1 MNTNKKK
8 VILHQSSRS
17 ILEELQ
23 RAVPNKTKEHVV
35 ESRGHHIISS
45 AVNFLEVL
53 TENYSEE
60 EAEQITRR
68 FLSAIRGG
76 DPNRFIRSVRK
87 IREAKE
93 EMKRDDEGS
102 ET

>member
-1 MNTNKKK
+1 MDKKN
-8 VILHQSSRS
+8 ITLHQSSRS

-23 RAVPNKTKEHVV
+23 RAIPSKTKEHVV

-53 TENYSEE
+53 TENYTDE

-76 DPNRFIRSVRK
+76 DPQRFIRSIRK

-93 EMKRDDEGS
+93 EKKGDE
-102 ET
+102 T

>member
-1 MNTNKKK
+1 MDNKKK
-8 VILHQSSRS
+8 IILHQSSRS

-23 RAVPNKTKEHVV
+23 RAAPHKAKEHIV

-45 AVNFLEVL
+45 AVNFLEIL
-53 TENYSEE
+53 TENYTAE

-76 DPNRFIRSVRK
+76 DPARFIRSIRK
-87 IREAKE
+87 LREAKE
-93 EMKRDDEGS
+93 TSDENKA
-102 ET
+102 

>member
-1 MNTNKKK
+1 M
-8 VILHQSSRS
+8 HQSSRS

-23 RAVPNKTKEHVV
+23 RAVPSKTKEHVV

-45 AVNFLEVL
+45 AVHFLEVI

-87 IREAKE
+87 ISEAKE
-93 EMKRDDEGS
+93 ESDKE
-102 ET
+102 

>member
-1 MNTNKKK
+1 MDKKIK
-8 VILHQSSRS
+8 MHQSSRS

-23 RAVPNKTKEHVV
+23 RAVPSKTKEHVV

-45 AVNFLEVL
+45 AVHFLEVI

-87 IREAKE
+87 ISEAKE
-93 EMKRDDEGS
+93 ENESDKE
-102 ET
+102 

>member
-1 MNTNKKK
+1 MDKKIK
-8 VILHQSSRS
+8 MHQSSRS

-23 RAVPNKTKEHVV
+23 RAVPSKTKEHVV

-45 AVNFLEVL
+45 AVHFLEVI
-53 TENYSEE
+53 TENYTEE

-87 IREAKE
+87 ISEAKE
-93 EMKRDDEGS
+93 ENKGNEK
-102 ET
+102 

>member
-1 MNTNKKK
+1 MDKKK
-8 VILHQSSRS
+8 KITLHQSSRS

-23 RAVPNKTKEHVV
+23 RAVPNKTKEHVL

-53 TENYSEE
+53 TENYTDE

-76 DPNRFIRSVRK
+76 DPKRFIRQIRK

-93 EMKRDDEGS
+93 ENNGNDKI
-102 ET
+102 

>member
-1 MNTNKKK
+1 MDKKK
-8 VILHQSSRS
+8 DIKLHQSSRS

-23 RAVPNKTKEHVV
+23 RAVPNKTKEHVL

-45 AVNFLEVL
+45 AVNFLDVL
-53 TENYSEE
+53 TENYTDE

-76 DPNRFIRSVRK
+76 DPKRFIRQIRK

-93 EMKRDDEGS
+93 ENSRNDKV
-102 ET
+102 

>member
-1 MNTNKKK
+1 
-8 VILHQSSRS
+8 
-17 ILEELQ
+17 
-23 RAVPNKTKEHVV
+23 VPNKTKEHVV
-35 ESRGHHIISS
+35 EARGHHIISS

-53 TENYSEE
+53 TENYTED

-93 EMKRDDEGS
+93 EIKRDDEGNN
-102 ET
+102 T

>member
-1 MNTNKKK
+1 MNNDEKK
-8 VILHQSSRS
+8 ITLHQSSRS

-35 ESRGHHIISS
+35 EARGHHIISS
-45 AVNFLEVL
+45 AVNFLDVL
-53 TENYSEE
+53 TENYTEE

-93 EMKRDDEGS
+93 EIKRDDERNKD
-102 ET
+102 

>member
-1 MNTNKKK
+1 MDKKTQK
-8 VILHQSSRS
+8 ITLHQSSRS
-17 ILEELQ
+17 ILDELQ
-23 RAVPNKTKEHVV
+23 RAVPNKTKEHVL

-53 TENYSEE
+53 TENYTDE

-76 DPNRFIRSVRK
+76 DPKRFIRQIRK

-93 EMKRDDEGS
+93 ENSGNDKI
-102 ET
+102 

>member
-1 MNTNKKK
+1 VKNKK
-8 VILHQSSRS
+8 IALHQSSRS

-23 RAVPNKTKEHVV
+23 RAAPTKSKEHVV

-45 AVNFLEVL
+45 AVHFLDVL
-53 TENYSEE
+53 TENYTEE

-68 FLSAIRGG
+68 FLSAIRGA
-76 DPNRFIRSVRK
+76 DPQRFVRSVRK

-93 EMKRDDEGS
+93 ENSKNDRGEN
-102 ET
+102 

>member
-1 MNTNKKK
+1 VDKKIK
-8 VILHQSSRS
+8 MHQSSRS

-23 RAVPNKTKEHVV
+23 RAVPSKTKEHVV

-45 AVNFLEVL
+45 AVHFLEVI

-87 IREAKE
+87 ISEAKE
-93 EMKRDDEGS
+93 ENESDKE
-102 ET
+102 

>member
-1 MNTNKKK
+1 MDNKKIK
-8 VILHQSSRS
+8 LHQSTRS

-23 RAVPNKTKEHVV
+23 RAVPSKTKEHVV

-45 AVNFLEVL
+45 AVHFLDVL
-53 TENYSEE
+53 TENYTDD

-76 DPNRFIRSVRK
+76 DPQRFIRSVRK
-87 IREAKE
+87 IRESKE
-93 EMKRDDEGS
+93 ESSKNDGS
-102 ET
+102 EN

>member
-1 MNTNKKK
+1 MDKKK
-8 VILHQSSRS
+8 DKITLHQSSRS

-23 RAVPNKTKEHVV
+23 RAVPNKTKEHVL

-45 AVNFLEVL
+45 AVNFLDVL
-53 TENYSEE
+53 TENYTDE

-76 DPNRFIRSVRK
+76 DPKRFIRQIRK

-93 EMKRDDEGS
+93 ENNGNDKI
-102 ET
+102 

>member
-1 MNTNKKK
+1 MDKKK
-8 VILHQSSRS
+8 DKITLHQSSRS

-23 RAVPNKTKEHVV
+23 RAVPNKTKEHVL

-45 AVNFLEVL
+45 AVNFLDVL
-53 TENYSEE
+53 TENYTEE

-76 DPNRFIRSVRK
+76 DPKRFIRQIRK

-93 EMKRDDEGS
+93 ENNGNDKI
-102 ET
+102 

>member
-1 MNTNKKK
+1 M
-8 VILHQSSRS
+8 HQSSRS

-23 RAVPNKTKEHVV
+23 RAVPSKTKEHVV

-45 AVNFLEVL
+45 AVHFLEVI

-87 IREAKE
+87 ISEAKE
-93 EMKRDDEGS
+93 ENESDKE
-102 ET
+102 

>member
-1 MNTNKKK
+1 MDKDK
-8 VILHQSSRS
+8 VKMHQSSRS

-23 RAVPNKTKEHVV
+23 RAIPSKTKEHVV

-45 AVNFLEVL
+45 AVHFLDVL
-53 TENYSEE
+53 TENYTDE

-76 DPNRFIRSVRK
+76 DPQRFIRSVRK

-93 EMKRDDEGS
+93 EKKGDEI
-102 ET
+102 

>member
-1 MNTNKKK
+1 VDKKK
-8 VILHQSSRS
+8 DKITLHQSSRS

-23 RAVPNKTKEHVV
+23 RAVPNKTKEHVL

-45 AVNFLEVL
+45 AVNFLDVL
-53 TENYSEE
+53 TENYTEE

-76 DPNRFIRSVRK
+76 DPKRFIRQIRK

-93 EMKRDDEGS
+93 ENNGNDKI
-102 ET
+102 

>member
-1 MNTNKKK
+1 MDKNK
-8 VILHQSSRS
+8 VTLHQSSRS

-23 RAVPNKTKEHVV
+23 RAVPSKTKEHVV

-45 AVNFLEVL
+45 AVNFLDVL
-53 TENYSEE
+53 TENYTDE

-76 DPNRFIRSVRK
+76 DPQRFIRSVRK

-93 EMKRDDEGS
+93 ENKGDEV
-102 ET
+102 

>member
-1 MNTNKKK
+1 MNKKT
-8 VILHQSSRS
+8 VQLHQSSRS
-17 ILEELQ
+17 ILEELT
-23 RAVPNKTKEHVV
+23 RAKPAGQKENII
-35 ESRGHHIISS
+35 ETRGHHIISS

-53 TENYSEE
+53 TENYTEE

-76 DPNRFIRSVRK
+76 DPKRFIRSVRK

-93 EMKRDDEGS
+93 ENSKNDES
-102 ET
+102 KN

>member
-1 MNTNKKK
+1 MDNKKIK
-8 VILHQSSRS
+8 LHQSSRS

-23 RAVPNKTKEHVV
+23 RAVPSKTKEHVV

-45 AVNFLEVL
+45 AVHFLDVL
-53 TENYSEE
+53 TENYTDE

-76 DPNRFIRSVRK
+76 DPQRFIRSVRK
-87 IREAKE
+87 IRESKE
-93 EMKRDDEGS
+93 ESGKNDGS
-102 ET
+102 EN

>member
-1 MNTNKKK
+1 MNNNEKKIT
-8 VILHQSSRS
+8 VHQSSRS

-35 ESRGHHIISS
+35 EARGHHIISS

-53 TENYSEE
+53 TENYTED

-93 EMKRDDEGS
+93 EIKRDDERNNN
-102 ET
+102 